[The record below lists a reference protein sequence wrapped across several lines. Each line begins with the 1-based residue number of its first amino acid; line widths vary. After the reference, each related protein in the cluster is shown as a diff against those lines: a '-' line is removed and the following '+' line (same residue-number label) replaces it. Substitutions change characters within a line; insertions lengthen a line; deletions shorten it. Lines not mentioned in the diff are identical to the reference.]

1 MPIVLFDPKTP
12 EEFKAVDTLDSE
24 MTDRF
29 LSLGGIPYRP
39 NAVHAPKAMSKSIG
53 YYDLLKK
60 VKKTLDPNGIMHPER
75 LALK

>member
-1 MPIVLFDPKTP
+1 MPIVLFDPKTL
-12 EEFKAVDTLDSE
+12 EDLKAVETLDAE
-24 MTDRF
+24 MTDKF
-29 LSLGGIPYRP
+29 LILGGIPYRP
-39 NAVHAPKAMSKSIG
+39 NAVHAPKSMSKSIG